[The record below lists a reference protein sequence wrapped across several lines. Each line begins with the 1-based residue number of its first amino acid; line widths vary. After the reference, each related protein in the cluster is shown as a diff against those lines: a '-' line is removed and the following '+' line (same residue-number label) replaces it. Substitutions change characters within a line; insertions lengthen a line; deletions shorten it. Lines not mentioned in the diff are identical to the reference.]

1 MTPTFSH
8 TQNAPE
14 EVLFQFTMI
23 NAMIA
28 GGLEQNTQFDEK
40 PKRIGAKDF
49 TNCCKNA
56 FLEAVP

>member
-1 MTPTFSH
+1 
-8 TQNAPE
+8 
-14 EVLFQFTMI
+14 MI